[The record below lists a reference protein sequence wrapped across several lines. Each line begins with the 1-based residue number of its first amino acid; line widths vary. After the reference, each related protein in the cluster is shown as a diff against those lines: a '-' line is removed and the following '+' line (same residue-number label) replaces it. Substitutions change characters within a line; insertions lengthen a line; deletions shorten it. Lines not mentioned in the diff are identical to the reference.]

1 MVMRNVLISF
11 VLLFLPAHSE
21 AQVGEDP
28 AVILR
33 SVIDDIETL
42 WVPLNRDPDASYDS
56 RRKWTINLVDSRFDI
71 KQMTTASLGTRWRTL
86 TEAQQADYAPL
97 FREILIETVIDWMDG
112 YDGEQFD
119 VTRVR
124 EAGRN
129 TEIQTLFVESNGRKV
144 RLTWVTRR
152 NDGRYQFRDVRFSG
166 ISLVADFRGG
176 YQFVLD
182 REGFDGLVLRL
193 ERDIANLRA
202 KQS

>member
-1 MVMRNVLISF
+1 MRNFLITF
-11 VLLFLPAHSE
+11 VLLFLPAHSG

-28 AVILR
+28 AVILQ
-33 SVIDDIETL
+33 SLIDDIETL
-42 WVPLNRDPDASYDS
+42 WVPLNRDPGASYDS

-112 YDGEQFD
+112 YDGEQFN

-144 RLTWVTRR
+144 RLTWVTRQ
-152 NDGRYQFRDVRFSG
+152 NEGRYQFRDVRFSG

-182 REGFDGLVLRL
+182 RE
-193 ERDIANLRA
+193 I
-202 KQS
+202 